1 MGDVADR
8 VRYEMTGGKVRT
20 EILGNNRLILEGCD
34 GVIAYG
40 PERTGFRCG
49 RQQVWISGKNLRI
62 LRMEEN
68 DTVISGKI
76 EVVEF
81 Q

>member
-1 MGDVADR
+1 MGDVADK
-8 VRYEMTGGKVRT
+8 VRYEMSGGKVRT
-20 EILGNNRLILEGCD
+20 EILGSNRLILEGCD
-34 GVIAYG
+34 GVISY
-40 PERTGFRCG
+40 ESQCTGFRCG

-68 DTVISGKI
+68 DTVVSGKI

-81 Q
+81 R